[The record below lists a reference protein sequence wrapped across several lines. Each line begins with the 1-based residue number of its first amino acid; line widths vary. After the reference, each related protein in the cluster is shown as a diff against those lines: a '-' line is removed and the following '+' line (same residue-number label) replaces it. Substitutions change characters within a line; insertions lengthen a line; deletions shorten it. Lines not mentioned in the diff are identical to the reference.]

1 MSLLTLVQTA
11 CDRLGIQMPGAVMS
25 SNDETIRVMRALA
38 TQEGR
43 ELARRVAWQNL
54 TKESSFTTVASET
67 QPGAIPADFDRFIN
81 ETAWNYTQ
89 NRSLIGPVDPQQWQ
103 QLKASLVGPPWLHF
117 RQRGNAFLII
127 PNPPAGENVRF
138 EYVSRFWVDTNND
151 GLGEADAWANDANTA
166 LLNEELITLGIIW
179 RWLKRN
185 RLPYNDELQEYQA
198 QVNQAIGRDGGKRT
212 VSMGGQYD
220 PAPRVPSIQDGSWP
234 L

>member
-1 MSLLTLVQTA
+1 MSLLTLVQAA
-11 CDRLGIQMPGAVMS
+11 CDRLGIPMPGAVMS
-25 SNDETIRVMRALA
+25 SGDDTIRVMRALA

-54 TKESSFTTVASET
+54 TKEHSFTTFAMEA

-127 PNPPAGENVRF
+127 PNPPAGENIRF
-138 EYVSRFWVDTNND
+138 EYVSRFWVDTSDNVN
-151 GLGEADAWANDANTA
+151 ADAWKKDTNVA
-166 LLNEELITLGIIW
+166 LIDEELITLGIIW

-185 RLPYNDELQEYQA
+185 RLPYNDELQEYQV

>member
-1 MSLLTLVQTA
+1 MSLLTLVQAA
-11 CDRLGIQMPGAVMS
+11 CDRLGIQVPGAVMS
-25 SNDETIRVMRALA
+25 SGDDIIRVMRALA

-54 TKESSFTTVASET
+54 TKESNFTTVAAEA

-89 NRSLIGPVDPQQWQ
+89 NRSLIGPVDPEQWQ

-127 PNPPAGENVRF
+127 PNPPANG
-138 EYVSRFWVDTNND
+138 D

>member
-1 MSLLTLVQTA
+1 MSLLTLVQAA
-11 CDRLGIQMPGAVMS
+11 CDRLGIQVPSAVMS
-25 SNDETIRVMRALA
+25 SGDDIIRVMRALA

-54 TKESSFTTVASET
+54 TKESSFTTVAAET

-127 PNPPAGENVRF
+127 PNPPAGENIRF

-151 GLGEADAWANDANTA
+151 GLGDADAWANDANTA
-166 LLNEELITLGIIW
+166 LLSEELITLGVIW